1 MHQHAHHHDHG
12 SHGHDDHHDHHA
24 HADGGTLAAF
34 RWSLIL
40 NVALVA
46 AEAAVGF
53 AIGSMALLGDAG
65 HNLTDVLG
73 LFLAWAAARLAL
85 RQPTRK
91 HTYGM
96 ARSTILAAL
105 LNATLLLAAC
115 GVLIWESVQRLR
127 EPHPVEGL
135 WIMAVAGFA
144 FMVNAFSAALFL
156 RARRGDVNARGAF
169 LHMAA
174 DAGVS
179 FVVVVAGAAVLL
191 TGWHWIDPIAGLA
204 VAVAILWS
212 GWGLLRESLDLA
224 LDAVPR
230 GIDLARIDAALRGL
244 PGVRD
249 VHDLHVWPLSTTVAA
264 LTAHVVHDGTRG
276 SDDLLALAQ
285 RAVLCASGIA
295 HTTLQFEILG
305 CGQDCGPDS
314 ATPSPV
320 VAQRNHQPER

>member
-1 MHQHAHHHDHG
+1 MG
-12 SHGHDDHHDHHA
+12 
-24 HADGGTLAAF
+24 AF
-34 RWSLIL
+34 RWSLVL
-40 NVALVA
+40 NVTLVV

-73 LFLAWAAARLAL
+73 LLLAWVAARLAL

-105 LNATLLLAAC
+105 MNAALLLAAC
-115 GVLIWESVQRLR
+115 GMLIWESVQRLSA
-127 EPHPVEGL
+127 PHPVQGPL
-135 WIMAVAGFA
+135 IMMVAGLA
-144 FMVNAFSAALFL
+144 FLVNAGSAALFF
-156 RARRGDVNARGAF
+156 RARHGDVNARGAF

-179 FVVVVAGAAVLL
+179 FVVVVAGAAVTL
-191 TGWHWIDPIAGLA
+191 TGWSWIDPVAGLA
-204 VAVAILWS
+204 VALAILWS

-230 GIDLARIDAALRGL
+230 GIDLARIDSALRGL

-264 LTAHVVHDGTRG
+264 LTAHLVHDGTRH
-276 SDDLLALAQ
+276 SDDLLVLAQ
-285 RAVLCASGIA
+285 RAVLEASGIA

-305 CGQDCGPDS
+305 CKQHCDPAGSQS
-314 ATPSPV
+314 SPSGTAQHHEPV
-320 VAQRNHQPER
+320 R

>member
-1 MHQHAHHHDHG
+1 MHRHAHHHDHP
-12 SHGHDDHHDHHA
+12 HGRHGDHDTHDRHA
-24 HADGGTLAAF
+24 HVDGATLGAF
-34 RWSLIL
+34 RWSVIL

-65 HNLTDVLG
+65 HNFTDVLG
-73 LFLAWAAARLAL
+73 LLLAWAAARLAL

-105 LNATLLLAAC
+105 LNAALLLAAC

-127 EPHPVEGL
+127 EPHPVEGV

-144 FMVNAFSAALFL
+144 FLVNAFSAALFF
-156 RARRGDVNARGAF
+156 RARRADVNARGAF

-179 FVVVVAGAAVLL
+179 FVVVAAGAAVLV
-191 TGWHWIDPIAGLA
+191 TGWHWIDPAAGLA

-230 GIDLARIDAALRGL
+230 GIDLTRIDQALRSL

-264 LTAHVVHDGTRG
+264 LTAHVVHDGTRH
-276 SDDLLALAQ
+276 SDELLVLAQ
-285 RAVLCASGIA
+285 RAVGEASGID

-305 CGQDCGPDS
+305 CNQDCAPETSSSTPD
-314 ATPSPV
+314 
-320 VAQRNHQPER
+320 AQSHQPLR